1 MISPEQIEHYRRT
14 YSKNKFTTEIL
25 GQFLQND
32 GSLFTGIEDC
42 ILNVPADLNGNLYFG
57 ID

>member
-1 MISPEQIEHYRRT
+1 MISQEQIDYYRRT

-32 GSLFTGIEDC
+32 GALFTGIEDC
-42 ILNVPADLNGNLYFG
+42 ILNGQADLNSNLYFG

>member
-1 MISPEQIEHYRRT
+1 MITPEQIAFYKRT

-32 GSLFTGIEDC
+32 GALFTGIEDC
-42 ILNVPADLNGNLYFG
+42 ILDHPADLESNLYFG

>member
-1 MISPEQIEHYRRT
+1 MISEEQIAFYKRT

-32 GSLFTGIEDC
+32 GALFTGIEDC
-42 ILNVPADLNGNLYFG
+42 VGTASSEDNLYFG

>member
-1 MISPEQIEHYRRT
+1 MISEEQIAFYKRT
-14 YSKNKFTTEIL
+14 YAKNKFTTEIL

-32 GSLFTGIEDC
+32 GALFTGIEDC
-42 ILNVPADLNGNLYFG
+42 IGTASNEDNLYFG